1 MMSGIIPRTGRYRCI
16 DIGLHGRGGDDR
28 KSSWEVPGRRTSR
41 FRNTLRNRRRR
52 GRWCRNDV
60 TERINAEQKHRQHKS
75 ENNSPGPCQKVPA
88 ISSGPCSRHHSIA
101 HRLGPAPARDAVR
114 RTL

>member
-1 MMSGIIPRTGRYRCI
+1 MMSGIIPRTGGYRRI

-41 FRNTLRNRRRR
+41 FRNTFRNRRRR
-52 GRWCRNDV
+52 GRWCRNHV
-60 TERINAEQKHRQHKS
+60 TERINAEQEYRQRKS
-75 ENNSPGPCQKVPA
+75 RSDSPGSRQKAPA
-88 ISSGPCSRHHSIA
+88 ISSGPCSRHHGIA
-101 HRLGPAPARDAVR
+101 HRLGPPPARDAVR